1 MARRPEINGQTGRS
15 ARESRSPAAGI
26 LSQLGWNEI
35 RWGRFVLW
43 SLLGVVAMVAVLFAW
58 HQIEEFL
65 IKDNRFRVA
74 EADDFAGKSP
84 NLIVEGVHYA
94 SSSQIRHVFADD
106 FGRSLFLVPVQARRN
121 QLLQIDWVEAA
132 TVSKIWPNTLKVS
145 VRERTPVAFVH
156 LPPNRK
162 DGISQFALID
172 KDGYILRPRVAAKF
186 TLPVITG
193 IRESEPLDTRK
204 ARVRRVLGMLKEIG
218 PLADGISEVNV
229 ADPNNLIVSQHVDD
243 RVVNLML
250 GDDDYAGRIKNFLAN
265 YREIEA
271 KRPDVTMLDL
281 RVDGVITAVG
291 GDRDGK

>member
-1 MARRPEINGQTGRS
+1 MARRPDINVQTGRS
-15 ARESRSPAAGI
+15 ARESSSPAAGI

-43 SLLGVVAMVAVLFAW
+43 SLLGVVAMVAVLFTW

-106 FGRSLFLVPVQARRN
+106 FGRSLFLVPIQARRD

-132 TVSKIWPNTLKVS
+132 TVSKIWPNTLKLW

-193 IRESEPLDTRK
+193 IREIEPLDTRR

-229 ADPNNLIVSQHVDD
+229 ADPNNLIVSQRIED

-265 YREIEA
+265 YKEIEA

-291 GDRDGK
+291 GDRNGK